1 MGDHPNDFSSS
12 SILQKYFSSWSRQIR
27 QDGLQTSS
35 SSVRLQTQLSTWRN
49 FFLSSLSC
57 LEFEWKV
64 IFKSNLSQHFQST
77 NFDWNREK
85 LTQTLGKWAE
95 ELEGIQQSCPTNL
108 NSEEWGCW
116 TTSIWI
122 HTTEVTRFEE
132 ILNIEKIKSK
142 MIFNGVKPKVPC
154 QKMLGILWKTYLK
167 ERIKSL

>member
-1 MGDHPNDFSSS
+1 MDCKLPVLQPDFRHN
-12 SILQKYFSSWSRQIR
+12 FA
-27 QDGLQTSS
+27 
-35 SSVRLQTQLSTWRN
+35 TWRN
-49 FFLSSLSC
+49 FFLLSLSC

-122 HTTEVTRFEE
+122 HTTELTRFEE
-132 ILNIEKIKSK
+132 ILNIENKEQNDFQWCKAKGSRSK
-142 MIFNGVKPKVPC
+142 NAWNIMKDLLEGEN
-154 QKMLGILWKTYLK
+154 
-167 ERIKSL
+167 